1 MSKCRSPDRNPGN
14 EGHSEGAENGHWDR
28 AGEKNRT
35 LYNRTKRF
43 SVQSSHTRCLIL
55 ILFSPCEVAEHKKS
69 GVCVCVA
76 GSGAKEDKRHNC
88 PRTRRDGP
96 DMDTCPR
103 PWSAVPSIP
112 PATCP
117 PTECTVTSA
126 AARRDSV
133 VTPDASQGRGD
144 TDSDLICESH
154 QEPEA
159 VPWRGLNTVGTL
171 ILEPSIDVRLN
182 AFQNNSHVLSPILPS
197 PAITAVL

>member
-1 MSKCRSPDRNPGN
+1 MDTLQPYKAVQCAKLSHAMP
-14 EGHSEGAENGHWDR
+14 HSDSLQPLRGG
-28 AGEKNRT
+28 RT
-35 LYNRTKRF
+35 QKVWCVY
-43 SVQSSHTRCLIL
+43 
-55 ILFSPCEVAEHKKS
+55 
-69 GVCVCVA
+69 VCVCVA

-154 QEPEA
+154 QGPEA

-197 PAITAVL
+197 PAIIAVL